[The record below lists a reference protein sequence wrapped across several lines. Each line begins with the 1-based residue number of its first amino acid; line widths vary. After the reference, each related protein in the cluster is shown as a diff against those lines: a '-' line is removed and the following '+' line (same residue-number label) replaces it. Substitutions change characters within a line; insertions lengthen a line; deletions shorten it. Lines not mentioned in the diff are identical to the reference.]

1 MHKYTN
7 TENNKEKIGIIVA
20 VFIFLIINI
29 INLGLKKFDVPYH
42 IEEGWVSKFLF
53 VSSTIYYLTYEQWF
67 CKKLW
72 KTIIFQK
79 ILSTPNLNGI
89 WDMKGESVNTLKGV
103 FLFEG
108 EIKII
113 QEFNKISICLIT
125 KNSDSS
131 SISAQLTKNSDGNY
145 KLDYTYS
152 NNPKDNSEMN
162 RDMRKHDGHCT
173 IIFSPDLKT
182 AECKYFNDGRER
194 TSYGTMKLTRKEEVI

>member
-7 TENNKEKIGIIVA
+7 TENNKEKIGSMFA
-20 VFIFLIINI
+20 VLIFLIINI
-29 INLGLKKFDVPYH
+29 INLFFKKFNIPYY
-42 IEEGWVSKFLF
+42 IEEGWFSKFF
-53 VSSTIYYLTYEQWF
+53 VASSTIYYLLYEQWF

-72 KTIIFQK
+72 KESLFQRF
-79 ILSTPNLNGI
+79 LSTPNLNGI
-89 WDMKGESVNTLKGV
+89 WDMKGESVNTLKGI

-113 QEFNKISICLIT
+113 QEFNKISICLTT
-125 KNSDSS
+125 KNSYSS

-152 NNPKDNSEMN
+152 NAPNDNSEMN
-162 RDMRKHDGHCT
+162 RDMRKHDGHCS

-182 AECKYFNDGRER
+182 AKCRYFNDSRER
-194 TSYGTMKLTRKEEVI
+194 TSYGTMKLTKKEEVV